1 MLNNIIDKIK
11 LPFRKEKELYLFL
24 YKITGV
30 IPHNIAYY
38 KTAFLHKS
46 LSRRNEKGK
55 LINNER
61 LEFLGD
67 AVLDCVVADI
77 VYERFPNKREGFLT
91 NTRSKLVKRET
102 LNQVAIKMGIDKM
115 LKSNGHTVTH
125 NCNLAGNAFEALV
138 GALYLDYGYQAC
150 MHFMKDLVCG
160 KYINIEKM
168 AYREMNY
175 KSKLIEWTQ
184 KNKVSV
190 VFDEVKT
197 STDADGNPTFIAQ
210 VIIQGI
216 RCEEGIGFTKKESQ
230 QNAAKL
236 TYKRIRR
243 EAEFKEAI
251 LKERDKE
258 EVVSVA
264 NTAENTANIGSEQPA
279 EELPFASQANSS
291 AIAEKEISE
300 VTATELYPE
309 GQENIC
315 GQSQSAVLEINAG
328 GRV

>member
-102 LNQVAIKMGIDKM
+102 LNQVATKMGIDKM
-115 LKSNGHTVTH
+115 LKSNGHTITH

-150 MHFMKDLVCG
+150 MHFMKNLVFG

-243 EAEFKEAI
+243 EAGFVESI
-251 LKERDKE
+251 LQERNKE
-258 EVVSVA
+258 EGLYAADTTGDVMEMGSDKPVTEALSATKSEVSDPFEKGITEV
-264 NTAENTANIGSEQPA
+264 NTNEIHPE
-279 EELPFASQANSS
+279 
-291 AIAEKEISE
+291 EKETVTETVQETAAFLDTQEE
-300 VTATELYPE
+300 V
-309 GQENIC
+309 
-315 GQSQSAVLEINAG
+315 
-328 GRV
+328 